1 MFIQYI
7 FQYYNY
13 VARKSFNFETQ
24 FSTQLI
30 NLAVEEVSRNK
41 SVIQTLI
48 TYFINQK
55 EKQVSVWH
63 NSLLTLVKSGKLY
76 FHIDII
82 HTISLDAKSFS
93 VVCLIIYYE
102 KLTVKTTLPTTR
114 HFIAKEV
121 KLLPVRHNL

>member
-13 VARKSFNFETQ
+13 VARKSFNFEAQ

-30 NLAVEEVSRNK
+30 NLVEEVSRNK

-55 EKQVSVWH
+55 EKQVSVRH

-114 HFIAKEV
+114 QFIAKEV